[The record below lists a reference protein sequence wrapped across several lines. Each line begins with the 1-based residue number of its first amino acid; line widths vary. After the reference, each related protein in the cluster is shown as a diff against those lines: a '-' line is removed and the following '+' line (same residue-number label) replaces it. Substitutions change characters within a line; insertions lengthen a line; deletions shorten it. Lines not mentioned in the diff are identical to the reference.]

1 MHFKELI
8 RLIYSHFIRHKAGS
22 NIRKAKKT
30 NTRKKIK
37 HKKTGTFIYLFIY
50 LFICIK

>member
-8 RLIYSHFIRHKAGS
+8 RLIYSHFIRHKADS
-22 NIRKAKKT
+22 NISKAKKT

-37 HKKTGTFIYLFIY
+37 HKKQEHLFIY